1 MTSIFKVIGLN
12 QSPSGRS
19 RIRRSI
25 LLPCL
30 LQLPR
35 KLLSTCRLGLAHV
48 RIHLCSGCRT
58 PIESGVCSEL
68 SVEPTVDRIRSD
80 CRFVH
85 ALNVYLHTRPVWK
98 DAPAE
103 LGIGLLRVGRIRIG
117 HQAGQLSGLAICHRT
132 QAVII
137 IVTAVAT
144 CLTAAIRR
152 CIARRWHIKLICR
165 PEAVRDYVTRQEHRH
180 HFHPLRIGASTLVAT
195 PTTAVVIMTVPLE
208 VWRTP
213 RWVAPMAARP
223 SAPWRMDVCVRIAHT
238 RVPLRCRL
246 AFKRRWRL
254 IAGIA
259 LSILIRIFHSRIGGQ
274 TK

>member
-85 ALNVYLHTRPVWK
+85 ALNMYLHTRPVWK
-98 DAPAE
+98 NAPAE
-103 LGIGLLRVGRIRIG
+103 LGVGLLRVGRIRIG
-117 HQAGQLSGLAICHRT
+117 HQACQLSGLAICHRT
-132 QAVII
+132 QAVFII
-137 IVTAVAT
+137 ITAVAT
-144 CLTAAIRR
+144 CFTTAICR
-152 CIARRWHIKLICR
+152 CIARRWHIKLIGR
-165 PEAVRDYVTRQEHRH
+165 PEAVRDYVTRQEHCD
-180 HFHPLRIGASTLVAT
+180 HFHPLLIGASTIVAT
-195 PTTAVVIMTVPLE
+195 PTTAGVIMTVPFE
-208 VWRTP
+208 VRRTS
-213 RWVAPMAARP
+213 RWIALMAARA
-223 SAPWRMDVCVRIAHT
+223 STPWRMDICVRIAHT

-246 AFKRRWRL
+246 TFKWR
-254 IAGIA
+254 
-259 LSILIRIFHSRIGGQ
+259 
-274 TK
+274 